1 MIGYLP
7 IIIAGSESRRLVL
20 TKEQMGVLDFVRP
33 HRRVAMRGGAGTG
46 KTVLALEK
54 ARRLANDGCDRS
66 ADEGR
71 RMAKRNPRILVIGAV
86 GQVGTELTPALRKRY
101 GSENVVAA
109 GHRTPPDEAFRDAG
123 PFETVDATDMA
134 ALRALVRE
142 HDVDVVYHLSTIL
155 SGDGEKDPER
165 AWHVNVGS
173 LKNVLDLGVEFGM
186 RQIFWPSSIAVF
198 GPTSPR
204 VDAPQRTVL
213 EPTTMYGVSKVVGE
227 NLCNYYFVKHG
238 LDVRGLRYPGLVSY
252 KAFSGGGTTDY
263 SVEIFSA
270 AVERGRYTCFVDAG
284 TMLPLMYMEDAIR
297 ATLELMATDASR
309 ITVRTSYN
317 VSAVSFTAG
326 DLATEVARRVD
337 GFTCDFEPDFRQAIA
352 DSWPDSMDDS
362 VARQDWGWKPEFD
375 LPVLV
380 DTMLD
385 GVREKLARR

>member
-1 MIGYLP
+1 
-7 IIIAGSESRRLVL
+7 
-20 TKEQMGVLDFVRP
+20 
-33 HRRVAMRGGAGTG
+33 
-46 KTVLALEK
+46 
-54 ARRLANDGCDRS
+54 
-66 ADEGR
+66 
-71 RMAKRNPRILVIGAV
+71 MAKRNLRILVIGAV

-213 EPTTMYGVSKVVGE
+213 EPTVGG
-227 NLCNYYFVKHG
+227 C
-238 LDVRGLRYPGLVSY
+238 
-252 KAFSGGGTTDY
+252 
-263 SVEIFSA
+263 VEARINGEQWSP
-270 AVERGRYTCFVDAG
+270 
-284 TMLPLMYMEDAIR
+284 LPAI
-297 ATLELMATDASR
+297 TG
-309 ITVRTSYN
+309 
-317 VSAVSFTAG
+317 AG
-326 DLATEVARRVD
+326 DDSERRV
-337 GFTCDFEPDFRQAIA
+337 
-352 DSWPDSMDDS
+352 
-362 VARQDWGWKPEFD
+362 
-375 LPVLV
+375 
-380 DTMLD
+380 
-385 GVREKLARR
+385 GV

>member
-1 MIGYLP
+1 
-7 IIIAGSESRRLVL
+7 
-20 TKEQMGVLDFVRP
+20 
-33 HRRVAMRGGAGTG
+33 
-46 KTVLALEK
+46 
-54 ARRLANDGCDRS
+54 
-66 ADEGR
+66 
-71 RMAKRNPRILVIGAV
+71 MAKQNPRILVIGAV

-165 AWHVNVGS
+165 AWHVNVGG

-270 AVERGRYTCFVDAG
+270 AVERGHYTCFVDAA

-297 ATLELMATDASR
+297 ATLELMAADASR